1 MFNQNITIDIYA
13 HFSDA
18 NRPRNSKEIKEGS
31 PSVVQCDSLKREI
44 TCKQDICANSS
55 TTKTFTFDKVFPPDA
70 KQYDVYKAVVQP
82 TLDEVLMGYN
92 CTIFA

>member
-1 MFNQNITIDIYA
+1 MLIF
-13 HFSDA
+13 FDA
-18 NRPRNSKEIKEGS
+18 YRPRNSKEIREAS
-31 PSVVQCDSLKREI
+31 PSVVECDGIKREI
-44 TCKQDICANSS
+44 TIKQDIGANTS